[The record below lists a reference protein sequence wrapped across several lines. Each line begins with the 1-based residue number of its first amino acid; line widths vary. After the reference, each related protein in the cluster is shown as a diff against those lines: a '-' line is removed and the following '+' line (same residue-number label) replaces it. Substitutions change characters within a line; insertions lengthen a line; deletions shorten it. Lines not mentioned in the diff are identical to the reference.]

1 MAYPKL
7 ALARVNYSQLYGV
20 YDKGKTYKKRDILAP
35 YHLLTLAAYVRKHS
49 AEVRIFDG
57 ELNLLSQAKLA
68 REILNW
74 KPDYVGLTA
83 TTPDIELTID
93 VCRLIKDSD
102 SSIVTIVGGPHAS
115 AMPGDVASHK
125 CVDYVVTGDGEGPL
139 MKIIEHGKEPVGK
152 KIINGKR
159 QDIAI
164 QPMPAHDLLDYSL
177 YQFTDPTRGQL
188 NTASVMSTRGC
199 PFNCFFCFHD
209 RHVRYRDVN
218 DFISEIEYLYKEK
231 GVKYY
236 YIYDDTFM
244 VNKDRVLEITKR
256 IKALSLKGA
265 NFQCLTR
272 ANLVEPRIIEALRDA
287 NFTRV
292 SMGLESC
299 SNDMLKIVSNG
310 EKREDYVGAC
320 KTLVEYGIETR
331 SSFILG
337 LPHETPETI
346 DETINFSKELDLLH
360 ANFNIM
366 TPYPGTRVYEMALR
380 GEGIYFEKEEYA
392 RQWQTYRRWGKAIIR
407 TDKLSA
413 GDLEK
418 FQTRAQVEFYTQ
430 PKILNYY
437 QSLFDKGNTSRYFYR
452 PINFAWQKK
461 FGQDIPFWDKLEG
474 SGIVS
479 PDTK

>member
-1 MAYPKL
+1 
-7 ALARVNYSQLYGV
+7 
-20 YDKGKTYKKRDILAP
+20 
-35 YHLLTLAAYVRKHS
+35 
-49 AEVRIFDG
+49 
-57 ELNLLSQAKLA
+57 
-68 REILNW
+68 
-74 KPDYVGLTA
+74 
-83 TTPDIELTID
+83 
-93 VCRLIKDSD
+93 
-102 SSIVTIVGGPHAS
+102 
-115 AMPGDVASHK
+115 
-125 CVDYVVTGDGEGPL
+125 
-139 MKIIEHGKEPVGK
+139 
-152 KIINGKR
+152 
-159 QDIAI
+159 
-164 QPMPAHDLLDYSL
+164 
-177 YQFTDPTRGQL
+177 
-188 NTASVMSTRGC
+188 
-199 PFNCFFCFHD
+199 
-209 RHVRYRDVN
+209 
-218 DFISEIEYLYKEK
+218 
-231 GVKYY
+231 
-236 YIYDDTFM
+236 
-244 VNKDRVLEITKR
+244 
-256 IKALSLKGA
+256 
-265 NFQCLTR
+265 
-272 ANLVEPRIIEALRDA
+272 
-287 NFTRV
+287 
-292 SMGLESC
+292 
-299 SNDMLKIVSNG
+299 
-310 EKREDYVGAC
+310 VGAC